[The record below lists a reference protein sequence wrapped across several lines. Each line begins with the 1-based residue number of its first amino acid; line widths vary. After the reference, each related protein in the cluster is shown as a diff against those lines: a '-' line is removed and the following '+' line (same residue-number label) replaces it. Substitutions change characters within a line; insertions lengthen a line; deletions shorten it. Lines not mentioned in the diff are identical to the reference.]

1 MTLDVTFFLF
11 AVPAVLFAGI
21 SKGGFG
27 SGAAF
32 AATPF
37 LALILTPGQAVGLM
51 LPLLM
56 LMDVTALRP
65 YWKKWDWTS
74 ARNLM
79 IGSVPGVALGAALY
93 GIANPDVFKLMIGA
107 LAVGFVAFQIGRKR
121 GWIRPARQ
129 PMGRAAG
136 MLAGMA
142 AGFTSFISHAG
153 GPPAA
158 VYLLS
163 KPLSK
168 TAYQGTTVLV
178 FWAINL
184 MKFIPYFALGI
195 FSKETALANV
205 FLAPVAFAGVY
216 LGVYAHR
223 LLPERIFFG
232 VTYVFLVCTG
242 TKLIVD
248 ALS

>member
-1 MTLDVTFFLF
+1 
-11 AVPAVLFAGI
+11 
-21 SKGGFG
+21 
-27 SGAAF
+27 
-32 AATPF
+32 
-37 LALILTPGQAVGLM
+37 
-51 LPLLM
+51 
-56 LMDVTALRP
+56 
-65 YWKKWDWTS
+65 
-74 ARNLM
+74 
-79 IGSVPGVALGAALY
+79 
-93 GIANPDVFKLMIGA
+93 
-107 LAVGFVAFQIGRKR
+107 
-121 GWIRPARQ
+121 
-129 PMGRAAG
+129 MGRAAG